1 MNKHTL
7 VRCSVLAFGVAVITV
22 AAVASVA
29 TAARP
34 FRPCGPQY
42 CLDVWD
48 PVICSNGVVYS
59 NACYAA
65 RACATGCGPVTY

>member
-1 MNKHTL
+1 MKRNRL
-7 VRCSVLAFGVAVITV
+7 VAVLGLV
-22 AAVASVA
+22 FCAALTGFIVSNAE
-29 TAARP
+29 AARP
-34 FRPCGPQY
+34 IGPIACGPKY